1 MRRNLLLILL
11 SFLSVSNLYAEND
24 ESNEAAPAATIVT
37 ALITPGEIV
46 REEDTAADA
55 ARRAEMLRNQ
65 EIRRSRIQDYRPL
78 IRTAI
83 AALPHLSDD
92 VYPRIYT
99 ETLRQLDEVQR
110 RAKALLDRYESMETP
125 VRAAVSDDE
134 KWQARKEALA
144 LEDHTVKLMAQYFFT
159 LFHQAQ
165 SLKVV
170 PEFNWLLGTG
180 DKLNRALSSQ
190 AGELGVPAAGGLIVA
205 QLLAFVDVF
214 QAHPH
219 LAAIVYPVAAVV
231 SSVLGGWGGH
241 ELKIRYLSPRIE
253 NAVSVETEKQ
263 NRERRNQHFQD
274 QLTRHLFPDLV
285 LGNVVKIREQ
295 RYDFSKLIDSIS
307 FMEALALSES
317 AIFASTRFYDR
328 DSDQLT
334 DASHNT
340 NGREVHF
347 VNSTQCQSALNGHAD
362 ASHGLSSRIREL
374 LP

>member
-24 ESNEAAPAATIVT
+24 ESNETAPAATIVT

-83 AALPHLSDD
+83 AALPRLSID

-231 SSVLGGWGGH
+231 SSVFGGWGGY
-241 ELKIRYLSPRIE
+241 ELKIRYLSPRVE
-253 NAVSVETEKQ
+253 NAVAVETNRQ
-263 NRERRNQHFQD
+263 NQERRNRHFQD
-274 QLTRHLFPDLV
+274 QITSHLFPDLASSS
-285 LGNVVKIREQ
+285 VVKARQ
-295 RYDFSKLIDSIS
+295 QKYDFSKLIDSTS
-307 FMEALALSES
+307 FMEALALSENT
-317 AIFASTRFYDR
+317 IFDSSRFHHNDN
-328 DSDQLT
+328 DQLT
-334 DASHNT
+334 DANHDT
-340 NGREVHF
+340 DQREVHF
-347 VNSTQCQSALNGHAD
+347 VNSTQCQFALNGLSD
-362 ASHGLSSRIREL
+362 ASHGLASKIRAL